1 MTDLTVPN
9 DTTAPQTL
17 PPLVETTEAAADAWF
32 ASLATPVN
40 PVTTPVNPVT
50 TPVNPVTTPVNP
62 VTTPVN
68 PVTTPVNPV
77 TAPAQPPQAA
87 KPFYQFT
94 PQEREM
100 IANSLPQDMRA
111 PYEKSL
117 PVIMEVAQRFVEHA
131 LNNGVAS
138 KFDRIEQ
145 YTAQQLEWQ
154 DQQFELSI
162 QQRVPNVDNL
172 INDPNF
178 VQYLDTPI
186 PYSGGMTPRKA
197 LLAAY
202 DSRNLSGVTDVFAG
216 YTARAQPAQPQQTPA
231 LHQASPYANPAP
243 ARANGGGTAIPMSAV
258 NKAQA
263 DFSAGRISREVFGA
277 LLNKFEAAQRAGLID
292 PSR

>member
-1 MTDLTVPN
+1 
-9 DTTAPQTL
+9 
-17 PPLVETTEAAADAWF
+17 
-32 ASLATPVN
+32 
-40 PVTTPVNPVT
+40 
-50 TPVNPVTTPVNP
+50 
-62 VTTPVN
+62 
-68 PVTTPVNPV
+68 
-77 TAPAQPPQAA
+77 
-87 KPFYQFT
+87 
-94 PQEREM
+94 M

-172 INDPNF
+172 INDPSF

-216 YTARAQPAQPQQTPA
+216 YAARAQPAQPQQTPA

-243 ARANGGGTAIPMSAV
+243 ASANGGGTAIPMSAV
-258 NKAQA
+258 NKALA